1 MKQRN
6 TRALNTAAP
15 LLSKSMAAQRGTWRK
30 ETRNGLPLLL
40 AFALSP
46 RQL

>member
-6 TRALNTAAP
+6 TRAFNTAP
-15 LLSKSMAAQRGTWRK
+15 LLSKSMAAPRGTWRK